1 MVELTGNSSF
11 GVNQHGV
18 YQHGFSNWVFII
30 PAGIVPLIVF
40 FGYKLIQSM
49 LEKEKKR
56 EEKKKSKL
64 VKKEKHGKAQ
74 APTAS
79 KKVK

>member
-1 MVELTGNSSF
+1 MF
-11 GVNQHGV
+11 
-18 YQHGFSNWVFII
+18 FF
-30 PAGIVPLIVF
+30 AVF

-64 VKKEKHGKAQ
+64 VKKEKQGKGQ
-74 APTAS
+74 APAAS

>member
-1 MVELTGNSSF
+1 M
-11 GVNQHGV
+11 
-18 YQHGFSNWVFII
+18 
-30 PAGIVPLIVF
+30 F

-74 APTAS
+74 ASTAS